1 MSVPLLSRYVDR
13 RIQLPGDG
21 ITCPSMLV
29 QELKANHMEVDTNT
43 VTDGQCGLHAFLIS
57 LHDARHRWPSV
68 TRLNAWKNLMKLR
81 PLLSKLLH
89 LREIAV
95 MWLQK
100 HSNM

>member
-13 RIQLPGDG
+13 RIQLPGDS
-21 ITCPSMLV
+21 ITCPAMLV
-29 QELKANHMEVDTNT
+29 QELKANHMEV
-43 VTDGQCGLHAFLIS
+43 IS
-57 LHDARHRWPSV
+57 LHDARHHWPSV
-68 TRLNAWKNLMKLR
+68 THLNAWKHLMKLR
-81 PLLSKLLH
+81 SLLSKLLH